1 MITDSSLSL
10 RQKLAIYFNDFK
22 NPISIG
28 VNIGILGL
36 IFCSLILFIAETY
49 SLPSK
54 IEQICS
60 VADLIILALFTLEYG
75 LRVWCAENRLKFIFS
90 FFAIID
96 LLSVLPLLLGF
107 VNLNFLRIIR
117 WFRVLRI
124 LRFAKLEASFL
135 QLKSKDSLIFI
146 EVFLTLFSV
155 IFIYAG
161 LIYQIEHQA
170 NPKVFND
177 FFDALYFTIVTMTTV
192 GFGDVIPLS
201 EQGKLLT
208 VFMIL
213 SGIVLI
219 PWQIGTLT
227 QQLLKFTQS
236 TTKACPQCNLLKH
249 DADANFCKICGTKLE
264 FRMKNAE

>member
-1 MITDSSLSL
+1 MNPNSSLSL
-10 RQKLAIYFNDFK
+10 RQKLATYFNDLE

-28 VNIGILGL
+28 VNLGILGL
-36 IFCSLILFIAETY
+36 IFLSLVLFVAETY
-49 SLPSK
+49 PLSPK
-54 IEQICS
+54 FAQICAI
-60 VADLIILALFTLEYG
+60 ADLIILGLFTLEYS

-96 LLSVLPLLLGF
+96 LLSILPLFFGI
-107 VNLNFLRIIR
+107 VNLNFLRLIR

-124 LRFAKLEASFL
+124 IRFAKLEASFL
-135 QLKSKDSLIFI
+135 KLQSQDSLIFI

-161 LIYQIEHQA
+161 LIYQIEHLA

-201 EQGKLLT
+201 EQGRLLT

-213 SGIVLI
+213 SGIILI

-227 QQLLKFTQS
+227 QQLLKLTRS
-236 TTKACPQCNLLKH
+236 ISKYCPQCNLMNH

-264 FRMKNAE
+264 NQNSE